1 MKRLTF
7 LLFCLLLGIGM
18 ANAQTTKVTGT
29 VISAEDNEPIIG
41 ASIVVKGTTIGTVT
55 DFNGAFSLDVP
66 SSAKTLVVSFVGM
79 KSQEIG
85 IKPTLHVVLAADN
98 QMLDEV
104 MVVAYGTAKKSSFTG
119 AASSVNAE
127 KVLKDVPVTSF
138 EQALQ
143 GATTGLTVNSSSGQ
157 PGAGLSIRIRG
168 TGSMNA
174 TNEPLYVIDGV
185 PVISGDIA
193 VSGVSNDSKAFNI
206 MSSINPSDIENI
218 TVLKDAAAASLYG
231 SRAANGVILITT
243 KRGKEGKTQINF
255 KANWGFSDWAVKNRE
270 TVSGEQQH
278 ELTYEAYYNEG
289 ILYKDMSEE
298 EARVY
303 AQEGADTFAP
313 LRDHYS
319 NWEDA
324 LFKKSAFN
332 QNYEFSAQGGSEL
345 TNFFA
350 SLNYKTEDGM
360 INTTG
365 MEGFTGRVNVT
376 HKSKDGKMQMGA
388 NISFSKQKS
397 EMASEGTAYANAYFV
412 KNWYAI
418 PNLPIYNEDGSF
430 YEGFPLDQL
439 NVPNPLRD
447 QGLDKNTSEVLRST
461 NSLWASYKIIEG
473 LTIKETISYDF
484 IDNQSTTYWP
494 MNSNNGEA
502 YNGLM
507 IKYPYQHHN
516 IYSSTV
522 LNYTNTFA
530 DKHNLD
536 VLLGWDVDDR
546 KEQFVQAVGANYPH
560 DKLPELGNTSE
571 PMTASSGYSEDHL
584 LSLLSRINY
593 DYDDKYYISANYRR
607 DGSSR
612 LGANT
617 RWGNFWSVS
626 AAWRLSQEAFMKNL
640 TYVDDLK
647 LRVSYGINGTLPS
660 KFYSHLSL
668 FGYGFNYQ
676 DQPGSAPTTIPN
688 PDLGWEKNEN
698 FNIGFDARLFGRL
711 SVAFDFYN
719 RETKD
724 LLQDVPLL
732 SRINY
737 DYDDKYYI
745 SANYR
750 RDGSSRLG
758 ANTRWGNFWSV
769 SAAWRLSQEA
779 FMKNLTYV
787 DDLKLRVSYGINGTL
802 PSKFYSHLSLFGYG
816 FNYQD
821 QPGSAPTT
829 IPNPDLGW
837 EKNENF
843 NIGFDARLFGRLS
856 VAFDFYNRETKDLL
870 QDVPVSMTTGFNNTL
885 KNVGAMNNRG
895 IELDMNYDVF
905 NETAVKWSTGIVL
918 SHNKNKISKLYG
930 GKDIISGTSI
940 LREGESY
947 YSWWSREWAGVD
959 PQTGEEQWVLNTENE
974 DGTINR
980 GLTKDPSQAQRVIIG
995 KPDPKV
1001 TGGWRNN
1008 LSWKGLDL
1016 SALFSFSLGGHIMDD
1031 PALLYTDTDGETAY
1045 QSIGIQQLDRWQK
1058 PGDITDVPR
1067 RINSYQYARYGS
1079 SRHMK
1084 SSNHLRLKTVTL
1096 SYNLPSK
1103 WMQAAGMRNVRIFAS
1118 GNNLL
1123 TWAAYKN
1130 IDPEQPVN
1138 GVATWALPN
1147 LKSVTFGIEIG
1158 L

>member
-1 MKRLTF
+1 
-7 LLFCLLLGIGM
+7 
-18 ANAQTTKVTGT
+18 
-29 VISAEDNEPIIG
+29 
-41 ASIVVKGTTIGTVT
+41 
-55 DFNGAFSLDVP
+55 
-66 SSAKTLVVSFVGM
+66 
-79 KSQEIG
+79 
-85 IKPTLHVVLAADN
+85 
-98 QMLDEV
+98 
-104 MVVAYGTAKKSSFTG
+104 
-119 AASSVNAE
+119 
-127 KVLKDVPVTSF
+127 
-138 EQALQ
+138 
-143 GATTGLTVNSSSGQ
+143 
-157 PGAGLSIRIRG
+157 
-168 TGSMNA
+168 
-174 TNEPLYVIDGV
+174 
-185 PVISGDIA
+185 
-193 VSGVSNDSKAFNI
+193 
-206 MSSINPSDIENI
+206 
-218 TVLKDAAAASLYG
+218 
-231 SRAANGVILITT
+231 
-243 KRGKEGKTQINF
+243 
-255 KANWGFSDWAVKNRE
+255 
-270 TVSGEQQH
+270 
-278 ELTYEAYYNEG
+278 
-289 ILYKDMSEE
+289 
-298 EARVY
+298 
-303 AQEGADTFAP
+303 
-313 LRDHYS
+313 
-319 NWEDA
+319 
-324 LFKKSAFN
+324 
-332 QNYEFSAQGGSEL
+332 
-345 TNFFA
+345 
-350 SLNYKTEDGM
+350 
-360 INTTG
+360 
-365 MEGFTGRVNVT
+365 
-376 HKSKDGKMQMGA
+376 
-388 NISFSKQKS
+388 
-397 EMASEGTAYANAYFV
+397 
-412 KNWYAI
+412 
-418 PNLPIYNEDGSF
+418 
-430 YEGFPLDQL
+430 
-439 NVPNPLRD
+439 
-447 QGLDKNTSEVLRST
+447 
-461 NSLWASYKIIEG
+461 
-473 LTIKETISYDF
+473 
-484 IDNQSTTYWP
+484 
-494 MNSNNGEA
+494 
-502 YNGLM
+502 M

-584 LSLLSRINY
+584 LS
-593 DYDDKYYISANYRR
+593 
-607 DGSSR
+607 
-612 LGANT
+612 
-617 RWGNFWSVS
+617 
-626 AAWRLSQEAFMKNL
+626 
-640 TYVDDLK
+640 
-647 LRVSYGINGTLPS
+647 
-660 KFYSHLSL
+660 
-668 FGYGFNYQ
+668 
-676 DQPGSAPTTIPN
+676 
-688 PDLGWEKNEN
+688 
-698 FNIGFDARLFGRL
+698 
-711 SVAFDFYN
+711 
-719 RETKD
+719 
-724 LLQDVPLL
+724 LL

-1045 QSIGIQQLDRWQK
+1045 QSIGIQLLDRWQK

>member
-298 EARVY
+298 EARAY

-473 LTIKETISYDF
+473 LTIKETISYDI

-584 LSLLSRINY
+584 LS
-593 DYDDKYYISANYRR
+593 
-607 DGSSR
+607 
-612 LGANT
+612 
-617 RWGNFWSVS
+617 
-626 AAWRLSQEAFMKNL
+626 
-640 TYVDDLK
+640 
-647 LRVSYGINGTLPS
+647 
-660 KFYSHLSL
+660 
-668 FGYGFNYQ
+668 
-676 DQPGSAPTTIPN
+676 
-688 PDLGWEKNEN
+688 
-698 FNIGFDARLFGRL
+698 
-711 SVAFDFYN
+711 
-719 RETKD
+719 
-724 LLQDVPLL
+724 LL